1 MKIIKDVINVW
12 KLVLKDMLTIDFFM
26 ILTVLYFIVHIVI
39 ALTETY
45 FNLF

>member
-26 ILTVLYFIVHIVI
+26 ILTVLYFIVHIAVAI
-39 ALTETY
+39 GQAY
-45 FNLF
+45 VN